1 MAVYPLLASE
11 VEAVVAVAGVDTRES
26 TVLLLTTSEED
37 AGRLVVEVAGLA
49 VAVGLDTSEEA
60 GLAVAEEA
68 GFAVAEDAGRDT
80 VDDVFVRAALEL
92 TLEELLEEAGR
103 ATAGVE
109 VFREAGATVEDE
121 AGRDADD
128 DTEVLDDVFDVAGG
142 LLTALEEVGL
152 DVVCA
157 FW

>member
-1 MAVYPLLASE
+1 VLLAE
-11 VEAVVAVAGVDTRES
+11 DVVV
-26 TVLLLTTSEED
+26 
-37 AGRLVVEVAGLA
+37 AGRLVTDVAGLA

-109 VFREAGATVEDE
+109 LFREAGATVEDE
-121 AGRDADD
+121 AERDADD
-128 DTEVLDDVFDVAGG
+128 DAEVLDEALDDVAGG
-142 LLTALEEVGL
+142 LLTVLEEVGR

>member
-60 GLAVAEEA
+60 GLAVAE
-68 GFAVAEDAGRDT
+68 DAGRDT

-92 TLEELLEEAGR
+92 TVEELLEEAGR

-142 LLTALEEVGL
+142 LLTVLEEVGR

>member
-1 MAVYPLLASE
+1 MLLAE
-11 VEAVVAVAGVDTRES
+11 DVVVV
-26 TVLLLTTSEED
+26 
-37 AGRLVVEVAGLA
+37 GRLVTDVAGLA

-109 VFREAGATVEDE
+109 LFREAGATVEDE

-128 DTEVLDDVFDVAGG
+128 DAEVLDEALDDVAGG
-142 LLTALEEVGL
+142 LLTVLEEVGR